1 MTDTHNN
8 PPNPALPTLRQQLE
22 AYLDTQAAQGK
33 SPRTLDSYRERLL
46 PFVDWCEQRSVGYA
60 AQVTLV
66 LLESW
71 QRYLRA
77 YRKADGQTYTTN
89 GQRERLSTLRLWF
102 RWLLQRHRI
111 LYNPV
116 EQLVL
121 PKEEKRL
128 PAQILSERET
138 VQVLDSLAD
147 GSVLGLRNRV
157 MLEVLWSSGIRRMEL
172 RQLKL
177 GDIDVE
183 RGAVVIRQGKGNKD
197 RMVPIGER
205 ALGWLARYLT
215 SVRPELAAQHDS
227 GYLFISQKGR
237 PLSLGHLT
245 QIAGQTIRQQARLN
259 KPGAC
264 HLFRHSMATQM
275 LDNGADIRHI
285 QAMLGH
291 EKLDTTQLY
300 TRVAIGQL
308 KKVHQQTHPAERAG
322 DGHPDRLPPDADT
335 EPPANQAGHGV
346 AASAA
351 SNCQPRQGG
360 QPGRPR

>member
-1 MTDTHNN
+1 MTN
-8 PPNPALPTLRQQLE
+8 PPNPLHATLRAQLD
-22 AYLDTQAAQGK
+22 AYLDTLVAQGK
-33 SPRTLDSYRERLL
+33 SPRTRESYRERLL
-46 PFVDWCEQRSVGYA
+46 PFVDWCGQRSVQYP

-77 YRKADGQTYTTN
+77 YRKADGQPYSHN
-89 GQRERLSTLRLWF
+89 GQRERLIALRLWF
-102 RWLLQRHRI
+102 RWLLQRHHI
-111 LYNPV
+111 LYNPA
-116 EQLVL
+116 EQMVL

-138 VQVLDSLAD
+138 TQVLDSLD
-147 GSVLGLRNRV
+147 DQSVLGLRNRV
-157 MLEVLWSSGIRRMEL
+157 MLEVLWSSGLRRMEL
-172 RQLKL
+172 RQLRR

-183 RGAVVIRQGKGNKD
+183 RGVVVVNQGKGHKD
-197 RMVPIGER
+197 RVVPIGGR
-205 ALGWLARYLT
+205 ALGWLTRYLVQ
-215 SVRPELAAQHDS
+215 VRPQLADSHDS

-245 QIAGQTIRQQARLN
+245 QIAGKAIRHQAQLD

-291 EKLDTTQLY
+291 EKLNTTQVY
-300 TRVAIGQL
+300 TRVAIKQL
-308 KKVHQQTHPAERAG
+308 RQVHSQTHPAERA
-322 DGHPDRLPPDADT
+322 PQTQPDADNPT
-335 EPPANQAGHGV
+335 EPPECSSGGARGESGTDPKPQ
-346 AASAA
+346 
-351 SNCQPRQGG
+351 RTG
-360 QPGRPR
+360 QPDNPR

>member
-1 MTDTHNN
+1 MTN
-8 PPNPALPTLRQQLE
+8 PHSSRFTTLRQQLD
-22 AYLDTQAAQGK
+22 AYLDTQTAQGK
-33 SPRTLDSYRERLL
+33 SPRTLESYRERLL
-46 PFVDWCEQRSVGYA
+46 PFVDWCEQRSVCYA

-77 YRKADGQTYTTN
+77 YRKVDGQPYSPN

-102 RWLLQRHRI
+102 RWLLQRHHL
-111 LYNPV
+111 LYNPT

-138 VQVLDSLAD
+138 VQVLDSLED

-172 RQLKL
+172 RQLKQ

-197 RMVPIGER
+197 RVVPIGAR

-237 PLSLGHLT
+237 PLTPGHLT
-245 QIAGQTIRQQARLN
+245 HIAANAIREQAQLDKLAIEVRGLDIVKGRKGVFVHLSDQPLDISGRIAGFGKN
-259 KPGAC
+259 MK
-264 HLFRHSMATQM
+264 
-275 LDNGADIRHI
+275 
-285 QAMLGH
+285 
-291 EKLDTTQLY
+291 
-300 TRVAIGQL
+300 
-308 KKVHQQTHPAERAG
+308 
-322 DGHPDRLPPDADT
+322 
-335 EPPANQAGHGV
+335 
-346 AASAA
+346 
-351 SNCQPRQGG
+351 
-360 QPGRPR
+360 

>member
-1 MTDTHNN
+1 MITSHDN
-8 PPNPALPTLRQQLE
+8 PLITLRQQLE
-22 AYLDTQAAQGK
+22 AWFDTLRAQGRAD
-33 SPRTLDSYRERLL
+33 RTRETYRSYLL
-46 PFVDWCEQRSVGYA
+46 PFIDWCEQRSVRYP

-77 YRKADGQTYTTN
+77 YRKADGQPYGNN
-89 GQRERLSTLRLWF
+89 GQRERLIALRLWF
-102 RWLLQRHRI
+102 RWLLQRHHI
-111 LYNPV
+111 LYNPA
-116 EQLVL
+116 EQMVL

-138 VQVLDSLAD
+138 TQVLESLD
-147 GSVLGLRNRV
+147 DQSVLGFRNRV
-157 MLEVLWSSGIRRMEL
+157 MLEILWSSGIRRMEL
-172 RQLKL
+172 RQLQR
-177 GDIDVE
+177 GDIDFE
-183 RGAVVIRQGKGNKD
+183 RGAVVVNQGKGNKD
-197 RMVPIGER
+197 RVVPVGER
-205 ALGWLARYLT
+205 ALGWLQRYLVN
-215 SVRPELAAQHDS
+215 VRPQLAAHYDS

-245 QIAGQTIRQQARLN
+245 QIAGKAIRQQAHLD

-291 EKLDTTQLY
+291 EKLNTTEIY
-300 TRVAIGQL
+300 TRVAIGHL
-308 KKVHQQTHPAERAG
+308 KKVHKQTHPAERDTPTA
-322 DGHPDRLPPDADT
+322 PESRADHANGKRGA
-335 EPPANQAGHGV
+335 EPKPQ
-346 AASAA
+346 
-351 SNCQPRQGG
+351 RTG